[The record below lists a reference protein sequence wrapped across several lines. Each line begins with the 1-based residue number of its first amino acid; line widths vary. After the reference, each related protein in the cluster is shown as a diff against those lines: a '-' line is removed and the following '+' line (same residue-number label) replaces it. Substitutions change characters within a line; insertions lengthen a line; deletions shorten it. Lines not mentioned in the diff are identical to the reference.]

1 MLLLRIRPTGLK
13 RRAAIASVLCAMAA
27 AVLDASS
34 VNVALPSIA
43 ATLHIEPS
51 IAAWLVIAYQGALV
65 ASLLPLA
72 AVGERLGLRPTFLAS
87 ASLFG
92 LCALGSSLAPD
103 LGFLIAF
110 RALQGLGAAGIMAL
124 GVALLRQTVEHDE
137 LGKAISW
144 NAMAVALFSAAG
156 PTIGAALLGLG
167 SWRLVFAGSVVLATA
182 SLALGIALPS
192 RNFGHRELDGKGML
206 MYAATVPAFV
216 LAAGLARAS
225 AFGGTVFLIAG
236 LIGFSLLVQRDLQRT
251 HPFLPLD
258 LFRLRVFNRS
268 VLASIAC
275 FTGMSLTL
283 LILPFALQSRLGL
296 SAQGTA
302 LLLTP
307 WPLAVLATTP
317 VTTALLDHVRPAKL
331 TGGGCL
337 LLSCG
342 MATLAMSSP
351 TSGVAIQVLGVT
363 LCGAGF
369 GLFQTPNNRTMFLSA
384 AVDRTAAAGGV
395 QGTARLTGQVAGSL
409 IASMLLSALTMK
421 HASSVAFGV
430 ATFFALIAAVISFGM
445 CWDDSHLDWMRRK
458 S

>member
-1 MLLLRIRPTGLK
+1 MLLLYTRPTGLK
-13 RRAAIASVLCAMAA
+13 RRVAIASVLSAMAA

-43 ATLHIEPS
+43 ATLKIGPS

-72 AVGERLGLRPTFLAS
+72 AIGERLGLRPTFLA
-87 ASLFG
+87 ATGLFG
-92 LCALGSSLAPD
+92 LCALGSSLAPQFG
-103 LGFLIAF
+103 LLIAF
-110 RALQGLGAAGIMAL
+110 RTLQGVGAAGIMAL
-124 GVALLRQTVEHDE
+124 GVALLRQTIDHDE

-144 NAMAVALFSAAG
+144 NAMTVALFSAAG
-156 PTIGAALLGLG
+156 PTIGAALLGVG
-167 SWRLVFAGSVVLATA
+167 GWRFVFAGSVALAAA
-182 SLALGIALPS
+182 SLALGIGLPS
-192 RNFGHRELDGKGML
+192 RNVEHRELDGTGIVI
-206 MYAATVPAFV
+206 YVAIVPALV
-216 LAAGLARAS
+216 LAAGLARTS
-225 AFGGTVFLIAG
+225 AFGGTILLVSG
-236 LIGFSLLVQRDLQRT
+236 LIGLYLLVRRDLRRT

-258 LFRLRVFNRS
+258 LFRLPVFNRS

-275 FTGMSLTL
+275 FTAMSLTL
-283 LILPFALQSRLGL
+283 LILPFALHSRLGL
-296 SAQGTA
+296 SAHGTA
-302 LLLTP
+302 LMLTP

-317 VTTALLDHVRPAKL
+317 LTTALLDHVHPAKL

-342 MATLAMSSP
+342 MAILGMSAP
-351 TSGVAIQVLGVT
+351 TSGVNIHVLGVT

-384 AVDRTAAAGGV
+384 AIDRSAAAGGV

-409 IASMLLSALTMK
+409 IASMLLSALAMQ
-421 HASSVAFGV
+421 HASSVAFGL
-430 ATFFALIAAVISFGM
+430 ATLFALVAAGISFAM
-445 CWDDSHLDWMRRK
+445 CQNVGSPDRKRRI